1 MYMYI
6 ESLLKV
12 RHHMIQLHHSYT
24 VMVSICVYTLIT
36 VRAAAFSGWPWLLY
50 TMYIY
55 IYIYI
60 YIIKSLG
67 RLLRMS
73 SRVPGFSTCTTYL
86 S

>member
-12 RHHMIQLHHSYT
+12 RHHMIQLHHTYT

-36 VRAAAFSGWPWLLY
+36 VRAAAPSGWPWLLY
-50 TMYIY
+50 IY
-55 IYIYI
+55 NHE
-60 YIIKSLG
+60 YIIIYSLG

-73 SRVPGFSTCTTYL
+73 SRVPGFST
-86 S
+86 